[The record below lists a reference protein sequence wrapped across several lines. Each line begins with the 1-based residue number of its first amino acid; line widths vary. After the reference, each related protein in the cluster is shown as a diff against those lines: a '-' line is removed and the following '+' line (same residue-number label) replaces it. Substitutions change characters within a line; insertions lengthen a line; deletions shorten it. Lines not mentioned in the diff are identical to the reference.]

1 VVFGRK
7 KPADEQLQLQR
18 EFHRNC
24 LEQLDDLER
33 RINDQ
38 EMATLRKAYSDV
50 WIDDQATGE
59 LPEKVKLARRF
70 ATELGDTVSTTPT
83 ALESL
88 WPGLETL
95 QAIIDQCE
103 HGVQALIAGLV
114 TRQSLA
120 TIKKEDDA

>member
-1 VVFGRK
+1 MVFGRR

-33 RINDQ
+33 RINDD
-38 EMATLRKAYSDV
+38 EMATLRNAYSDV
-50 WIDDQATGE
+50 WVDDQATRE

-70 ATELGDTVSTTPT
+70 ATDLGETLSQTSTP
-83 ALESL
+83 LESM
-88 WPGLETL
+88 WGGLEQL
-95 QAIIDQCE
+95 QGIIDHCE
-103 HGVQALIAGLV
+103 HSVQDMLAGLI

-120 TIKKEDDA
+120 SIKKSDDA